1 MKSKYELSPVD
12 IEKMGEN
19 ELKEYLRSG
28 YKVLQSKFK
37 RISRT
42 EFADFSEFIHEYE
55 TIKNRYNSIGSSSKL
70 SISQLKRK
78 VKEVSR
84 LFTIKETAKQL
95 QDEGTRNIKDF
106 FKEPRYTRA
115 FIEAIGKN
123 QKILADLVNKN
134 DSFIH
139 EIMPSDEIN
148 EIFNNDKTEEE
159 QYRDILLKTSEHLDL
174 RDNAEKEQ
182 LINNQ
187 FNPVFEQVSKTK
199 WKEIETGKIINKGE
213 KW

>member
-19 ELKEYLRSG
+19 ELKKYLRSG

-55 TIKNRYNSIGSSSKL
+55 TIKKRYNSIGASSKL

-78 VKEVSR
+78 VKEISR

-123 QKILADLVNKN
+123 QKI
-134 DSFIH
+134 
-139 EIMPSDEIN
+139 IM
-148 EIFNNDKTEEE
+148 K
-159 QYRDILLKTSEHLDL
+159 
-174 RDNAEKEQ
+174 
-182 LINNQ
+182 
-187 FNPVFEQVSKTK
+187 
-199 WKEIETGKIINKGE
+199 
-213 KW
+213 

>member
-1 MKSKYELSPVD
+1 MKSKYELSPSDV
-12 IEKMGEN
+12 EKMGET

-37 RISRT
+37 RISQS

-55 TIKNRYNSIGSSSKL
+55 TLKKRYNSIGASSKL
-70 SISQLKRK
+70 SISKLKRK
-78 VKEVSR
+78 VKEISR
-84 LFTIKETAKQL
+84 LFTITETPKQL
-95 QDEGTRNIKDF
+95 KEEGTRNIKNF
-106 FKEPRYTRA
+106 FKEPRYTKA
-115 FIEAIGKN
+115 FIEAIGRN

-159 QYRDILLKTSEHLDL
+159 QYRDVLLKTSEHLDL

-182 LINNQ
+182 LINKQ

-199 WKEIETGKIINKGE
+199 WKEIETGKIINKGG